1 MQSNFLSFFLN
12 VHVDNCF
19 FLDSGRLVQSPT
31 PLIFILYKLLDV
43 RWLLGIETIE
53 PTVCS
58 GVSSIKATM
67 LRVTGHGV
75 LKHTDIHTPIV
86 SPEQIS
92 FNQYKV

>member
-19 FLDSGRLVQSPT
+19 FLDSGRLVPSPT
-31 PLIFILYKLLDV
+31 PLIFILYKLLNV
-43 RWLLGIETIE
+43 RWLQGIETIE

-58 GVSSIKATM
+58 GVSAIKATM
-67 LRVTGHGV
+67 LRVSGHGV
-75 LKHTDIHTPIV
+75 LKHTDIPTPIV

-92 FNQYKV
+92 FNHYKV